1 MSVLSEI
8 RDTLQGILRRRTEG
22 LYYTS
27 ITVPGI
33 AAADAFDANDAV
45 GTPFVIPVPVRGII
59 EAAKLIDPDDDTL
72 ALTVHLFSRPFIA
85 AASDAAFTISAD
97 DAIYWITSITFD
109 TPIVDIGSAKVSEKA
124 GATYYEAPKGYL
136 WGQCSTTGTPTIAAE
151 KMPILQ
157 LGIRVEA

>member
-45 GTPFVIPVPVRGII
+45 GGLFFIPVPVNGII
-59 EAAKLIDPDDDTL
+59 ETAKLIDPDDDTL
-72 ALTVHLFSRPFIA
+72 ALTVHLFTRTVTV
-85 AASDAAFTISAD
+85 AASDAAFTISAN
-97 DAIYWITSITFD
+97 DALYWVTSITFD
-109 TPIVDIGSAKVSEKA
+109 TPIVDIGSAKVSEKS
-124 GATYYEAPKGYL
+124 GSTHYYAPLGYL
-136 WGQCSTTGTPTIAAE
+136 WAQCSTTGTPTIAAE
-151 KMPILQ
+151 RMPVIQ